1 MVDKSSKVLVFDGV
15 KPEAVVFGDSLGE
28 GKTIQSLQRGLIV
41 YLNRRVRQCQSGLV
55 ED

>member
-28 GKTIQSLQRGLIV
+28 GKTI
-41 YLNRRVRQCQSGLV
+41 
-55 ED
+55 